1 MPPST
6 LRRAATIVLVVGTII
21 SVAAAFGPVWVVRL
35 GVVVAVAAA
44 VIATLLAWREVR
56 ADRRR
61 HAAAML
67 ASTRAH
73 GETLRTERAHNSGV
87 LQVVTERNVA
97 ALGEISRQQTV
108 IAQLRGEV
116 SSLKGDRAAL
126 SAEITRRQE
135 VIASLQDTV
144 RAREAELAALLED
157 VEGGADD
164 DAEGAHVHAM
174 PRRVRV
180 DQVGEP
186 GSVASAELWTDDTT
200 PHRRRPGSERPG
212 LRNRGEP
219 VLPNYEEDRRLA

>member
-1 MPPST
+1 M
-6 LRRAATIVLVVGTII
+6 LVGGTII
-21 SVAAAFGPVWVVRL
+21 SVVAAFGPVWAVRT

-73 GETLRTERAHNSGV
+73 GETLRAERAHNSGV
-87 LQVVTERNVA
+87 LSVVTERNVA
-97 ALGEISRQQTV
+97 ARGEITRQQTV

-144 RAREAELAALLED
+144 RARDAELAALID
-157 VEGGADD
+157 NRADRD
-164 DAEGAHVHAM
+164 GDAAEGADVHAM
-174 PRRVRV
+174 PRRVLV
-180 DQVGEP
+180 DADAEP
-186 GSVASAELWTDDTT
+186 GGESPAEIWTDGTHPTVVDLDL
-200 PHRRRPGSERPG
+200 SG
-212 LRNRGEP
+212 LDYGTRSEP
-219 VLPNYEEDRRLA
+219 VLPNYEEDRRFA

>member
-1 MPPST
+1 
-6 LRRAATIVLVVGTII
+6 VLVAGTLI
-21 SVAAAFGPVWVVRL
+21 SVAATFGPVWVVRI

-44 VIATLLAWREVR
+44 VAATLLAWREVR

-67 ASTRAH
+67 ASARAH
-73 GETLRTERAHNSGV
+73 GETLRVERAHNSAV

-97 ALGEISRQQTV
+97 ALGEITRQQTV

-144 RAREAELAALLED
+144 RAREAELAALLD
-157 VEGGADD
+157 VENSENGAVDE
-164 DAEGAHVHAM
+164 AEGAHVHAM
-174 PRRVRV
+174 PRRVLV
-180 DQVGEP
+180 DQDGEP
-186 GSVASAELWTDDTT
+186 GSAPSDELWTDGTHPTVVDLDLSGLDYGT
-200 PHRRRPGSERPG
+200 RR
-212 LRNRGEP
+212 EP